1 MIVLFHWRFFCFL
14 PPTIT
19 LHYTVT
25 IFLKLRQ
32 DYSQKLKLK
41 SKNFSLCKNTLC
53 FLEEWNLKKSRA
65 EDRDR
70 SNMIA
75 SDRVGSC
82 SFAAALKHDG
92 GEKEKERG
100 RGRFLS
106 ARFHILLAQIL
117 PLLRPNSVRWQM
129 MASLD
134 GELAENGRRG
144 QGKEKRSGGNHRQG
158 FGYNIFAG
166 GSRRPRP
173 RYCNR
178 NAYRFLPRMRLLYRL
193 SARIRPLL
201 IGPRT
206 GKIISKDVWNI
217 RNFKEFKFPY
227 ISSV

>member
-1 MIVLFHWRFFCFL
+1 
-14 PPTIT
+14 
-19 LHYTVT
+19 
-25 IFLKLRQ
+25 
-32 DYSQKLKLK
+32 
-41 SKNFSLCKNTLC
+41 
-53 FLEEWNLKKSRA
+53 
-65 EDRDR
+65 
-70 SNMIA
+70 MIA

-178 NAYRFLPRMRLLYRL
+178 NAYRHLPATHALTLPPIGAHPASSNWSSNGENHFKRRLKH
-193 SARIRPLL
+193 SKFQRIQVSLHFVCL
-201 IGPRT
+201 I
-206 GKIISKDVWNI
+206 
-217 RNFKEFKFPY
+217 
-227 ISSV
+227 